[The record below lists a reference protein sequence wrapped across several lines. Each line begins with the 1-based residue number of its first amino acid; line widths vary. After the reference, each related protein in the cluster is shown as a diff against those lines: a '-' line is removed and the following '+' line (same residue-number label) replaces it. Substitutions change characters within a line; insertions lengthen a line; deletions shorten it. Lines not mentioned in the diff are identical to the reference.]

1 MTVRP
6 ILFSGPMV
14 RALLDGRK
22 TQTRRV
28 MKPQPTNIAD
38 CDRVE
43 WQTKSGWCEASEDQ
57 FPRLVMEDLAHL
69 LPYAVGDLLWVRE
82 EFSGENWLRDTKPS
96 ERLLKVNPHQIA
108 SLIPETWYW
117 ADGSPS
123 SGDWEKPRPSI
134 FLPRWAS
141 RLTLRVTEVRV
152 KRLQEIEYDDAI
164 SEGMKQRMTSLSP
177 GTGTYAHDNDVVD
190 DFRTLWDSLNAK
202 RDGGAFS
209 WASNPWVVAVSF
221 EVIRA
226 NVAQVMEA
234 SDG

>member
-1 MTVRP
+1 MTARP

-28 MKPQPTNIAD
+28 LEPVESHRLMCRSCGVTEREFKAD
-38 CDRVE
+38 LCKCEGFALE
-43 WQTKSGWCEASEDQ
+43 WTPCMPPSYRK
-57 FPRLVMEDLAHL
+57 
-69 LPYAVGDLLWVRE
+69 GDLLWVRE
-82 EFSGENWLRDTKPS
+82 AWRVDARFDRYKPS
-96 ERLLKVNPHQIA
+96 ELPRTAHPNLDYLA
-108 SLIPETWYW
+108 T
-117 ADGSPS
+117 A
-123 SGDWEKPRPSI
+123 KPDDLGLAGKTRTS
-134 FLPRWAS
+134 FFMPRWAS

-152 KRLQEIEYDDAI
+152 QRLQEIEYDDAI
-164 SEGMKQRMTSLSP
+164 SEGMEQRKTCLSP

-190 DFRTLWDSLNAK
+190 DFRALWDSLNAK

-226 NVAQVMEA
+226 NVTQVMEA

>member
-22 TQTRRV
+22 SQTRRV
-28 MKPQPTNIAD
+28 MKPQPTNVAN
-38 CDRVE
+38 CDRIE
-43 WQTKSGWCEASEDQ
+43 WHTKSGWCEASEDQ
-57 FPRLVMEDLAHL
+57 FARLIMEDLAHL

-82 EFSGENWLRDTKPS
+82 AWRVDARFDS
-96 ERLLKVNPHQIA
+96 
-108 SLIPETWYW
+108 Y
-117 ADGSPS
+117 
-123 SGDWEKPRPSI
+123 KPRE
-134 FLPRWAS
+134 LPRTAHPNLDYLATAKPDDFGLAGKTRASFFMLRWAS

-152 KRLQEIEYDDAI
+152 QRLREI
-164 SEGMKQRMTSLSP
+164 SEEDAKAEGAPFDTEACDHKRHTCDEIGCSGP
-177 GTGTYAHDNDVVD
+177 GYRGGFA
-190 DFRTLWDSLNAK
+190 TLWDSLNAK

-226 NVAQVMEA
+226 NVNQVVEA